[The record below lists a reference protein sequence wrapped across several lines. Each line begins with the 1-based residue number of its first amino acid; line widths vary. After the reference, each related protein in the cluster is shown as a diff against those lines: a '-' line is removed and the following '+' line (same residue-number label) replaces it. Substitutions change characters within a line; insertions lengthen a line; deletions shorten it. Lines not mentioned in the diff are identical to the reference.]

1 MGHGPDGKAIA
12 TGLALIV
19 DDPSVFWQWQADDVL
34 KQPDL
39 VAGCRKEV
47 AYLATSGAALRAG
60 AATAPQGCVARNPG
74 SGAGLMDDLVDNCKQ
89 KYVVSGGDL
98 VLVIDYIK
106 AVRAPALA
114 VGLPNYGAIVGS
126 LRSPTWKAPA
136 ATPTVPIYRTP
147 QAQLI
152 VHLNATARA
161 LIGMNAPS
169 EIHQEYVE
177 TYWDQEAA
185 AQRGGVRAP
194 DPSVVAAAVI
204 NSRLP
209 NEVAAKAFADQAR
222 ALQCLIEGRTDC
234 T

>member
-1 MGHGPDGKAIA
+1 M
-12 TGLALIV
+12 IV
-19 DDPSVFWQWQADDVL
+19 DDTSVFWQWQADDVL

-39 VAGCRKEV
+39 VAGCREEV
-47 AYLATSGAALRAG
+47 AYLATSGGALRAG
-60 AATAPQGCVARNPG
+60 AATAPEVALRATLEAVLA
-74 SGAGLMDDLVDNCKQ
+74 SWTTLVDNCKR

-114 VGLPNYGAIVGS
+114 VGLPDYGAIVDS

-152 VHLNATARA
+152 VYLNATARA
-161 LIGMNAPS
+161 LIGMNAPT

-177 TYWDQEAA
+177 NYWDQEAA
-185 AQRGGVRAP
+185 AQRGGVQAHLTRVWSPPRSSTAGSRTRWRP
-194 DPSVVAAAVI
+194 KPSPI
-204 NSRLP
+204 RH
-209 NEVAAKAFADQAR
+209 
-222 ALQCLIEGRTDC
+222 GRC
-234 T
+234 NA